1 MKQAQKVQIYRKLL
15 RAIFRVMSLYA
26 CEKLKAQSRYPDVYC
41 WFEKYND
48 FIEKETRSFLHQN
61 CKNTSVKID
70 KMPLGSSID
79 LSLNYE
85 DIVFIFVQSY
95 WDSYQYQV
103 FDYNKALFK
112 EIGLEK
118 DQYIDFV
125 NQARMKLDTHFF
137 IDYNKRIKFT
147 QEYNLSAFV
156 SKDRFNNALFQY
168 FKLLYLL
175 ESEDRLF
182 ESINLDTEFLK
193 LIKIVPYF
201 SITSR
206 SSIVGFKSYPTSMG
220 KKYYSELRLP
230 LGVQAGALADNM
242 IHFTFNY
249 LSELFYFKELRDEP
263 CNFDGIR
270 IEKLILGYSEE
281 DRELDCIEKEIEHY
295 QRIDECINII
305 ENLLHSLPIKQRKIF
320 TNNKEELNE
329 ITPLLFSILFANF
342 IRKYELESKERSDH
356 DDLAEI
362 YRLPLKSTSKK
373 IKAFYK
379 FLEKGFGDIN
389 ISPKFIHMNNAD
401 NCELYLIES
410 NNTELIHMSGKNIK
424 DNFSNHKK
432 FFKY

>member
-41 WFEKYND
+41 WFEKCNVLL
-48 FIEKETRSFLHQN
+48 EKETRSFLQQN
-61 CKNTSVKID
+61 CKNTSVQID

-79 LSLNYE
+79 LSLNFE

-103 FDYNKALFK
+103 FDYNKALFN

-125 NQARMKLDTHFF
+125 NQTQMKLYAQFF
-137 IDYNKRIKFT
+137 IDYDERIKFT

-156 SKDRFNNALFQY
+156 GKDRFNNTLFQY
-168 FKLLYLL
+168 FKLLNLL
-175 ESEDRLF
+175 DSKDQLIESTD
-182 ESINLDTEFLK
+182 LDPEFIK

-206 SSIVGFKSYPTSMG
+206 SSIVSFKSYPTSMG
-220 KKYYSELRLP
+220 KKYYSELKLP

-263 CNFDGIR
+263 CNFDVKR
-270 IEKLILGYSEE
+270 SEKLILGYSEE
-281 DRELDCIEKEIEHY
+281 DRKLDCIEKEIEHY
-295 QRIDECINII
+295 QKIDECINII
-305 ENLLHSLPIKQRKIF
+305 ESLLHSLPRKQRKIF
-320 TNNKEELNE
+320 INNKEELNE

-342 IRKYELESKERSDH
+342 IRKYELESKERSDPE
-356 DDLAEI
+356 DLAEI
-362 YRLPLKSTSKK
+362 YRLPLKSTSEK

-379 FLEKGFGDIN
+379 FLEKGFGNIN
-389 ISPKFIHMNNAD
+389 ISPKFIHMKNAD

-410 NNTELIHMSGKNIK
+410 KNSKPIHMSGKNIK
-424 DNFSNHKK
+424 DNFANHKK
-432 FFKY
+432 FF